1 MSDASSGTLAQVGT
15 PPSPEL
21 AALAEAHGVASE
33 YWSFFGERVHVPAET
48 LRLVLAAMGI
58 HADTPDQVA
67 LELAEVEQH
76 PWRDLLPP
84 SLVVVREHDGVRA
97 TLVVNV
103 HDRHD
108 VDLTLHLEDGTRTTL
123 AVPDQVPQL
132 RDVDGVRIW
141 RLEVPLPAD
150 LPYGWHEIR
159 AVQRRQGGGGAD
171 RRATCVL
178 AVTPRALTFPDLRP
192 GYGGRG
198 WGLMAQL
205 YSVRS
210 RQSWGIGDFADLADL
225 AEIAGG
231 RGADFLLINPVH
243 AGEAAGPIEPSPY
256 LPTTRRFIS
265 PLYIRP
271 EDVREAAYL
280 PSNQRALVEWAHE
293 DVAPANLDPL
303 LLDRDA
309 AWSAKK
315 GALEVIFTAP
325 RSASRQ
331 RAFAAFRAREG
342 RALEDFAL
350 FCAIEEHYYGTERPA
365 GVEDVRSAEVARLRR
380 ELADRVEF
388 YAWLQWVADEQL
400 GDARTAGERAGM
412 GIGIM
417 HDLAVGV
424 HPEGSDAWSLQ
435 HMYARRISVGAPPDM
450 YNQQGQDW
458 SQPPWRPDMLA
469 REGYAPLR
477 DMVRSLLRHAGALRI
492 DHVLGFFRLWW
503 IPSGAG
509 AANGTYVR
517 YDHEAMIGVLVLEA
531 YRAGAVII
539 GEDLGNVEPWVRDY
553 LSSRGILGTSV
564 LWFEDDGGRPRPPE
578 HYRELLL
585 ATVNTHDLPP
595 TAGYLA
601 GEHVDLRQRLGLLTE
616 PVEQVRAA
624 ADAERESMLAF
635 LRERRL
641 IGEHA
646 SEREIVEALHV
657 LLVAAPSRLL
667 GVALVDAVGERRAQN
682 QPGTHRE
689 YPNWSIPLADSAENV
704 VLVDDLDDV
713 ARFASLTGTV
723 DAAMRRV
730 AAERGDRRLEEAAGD
745 PAADGGAGDGAA
757 ADAGPGEAGA
767 PVTDGEPA

>member
-1 MSDASSGTLAQVGT
+1 MSDRTEQAGATS
-15 PPSPEL
+15 PSPEL
-21 AALAEAHGVASE
+21 AALAEAHGIASA

-48 LRLVLAAMGI
+48 LRAALKAMGI
-58 HADTPDQVA
+58 QADSPDQVA
-67 LELAEVEQH
+67 LELAEVEQY
-76 PWRDLLPP
+76 PWRDLVPP
-84 SLVVVREHDGVRA
+84 SKVVTREHDGIHA
-97 TLVVNV
+97 TLNV
-103 HDRHD
+103 HVRDHHD
-108 VDLTLHLEDGTRTTL
+108 VELTIHLEDGTRVPL
-123 AVPDQVPQL
+123 AVPDQVPAM

-141 RLEVPLPAD
+141 RLEVPLPRD
-150 LPYGWHEIR
+150 LPLGWHEIR
-159 AVQRRQGGGGAD
+159 AVQKQQGGGGVD
-171 RRATCVL
+171 RRGRCVL
-178 AVTPRALTFPDLRP
+178 AVTPRALSFPGMRP

-243 AGEAAGPIEPSPY
+243 AGEPVGPIEPSPY

-271 EDVREAAYL
+271 EDIREAAYL

-293 DVAPANLDPL
+293 EVSPANTDPV

-309 AWSAKK
+309 VWSAKK

-331 RAFAAFRAREG
+331 RAFDAYRAEQG

-350 FCAIEEHYYGTERPA
+350 FCAINEHYLGAVRPPE
-365 GVEDVRSAEVARLRR
+365 VDDVRSPEVASLRT
-380 ELADRVEF
+380 ELAGRVEF

-400 GDARTAGERAGM
+400 ADARAAGETAGM

-424 HPEGSDAWSLQ
+424 HPEGSDAWSLR
-435 HMYARRISVGAPPDM
+435 HMYARGFTVGAPPDVF
-450 YNQQGQDW
+450 NQQGQDW

-469 REGYAPLR
+469 RSAFAPWR
-477 DMVRSLLRHAGALRI
+477 DLVRSLLRHAGALRI
-492 DHVLGFFRLWW
+492 DHVIGLFRLWW
-503 IPSGAG
+503 IPEGAG
-509 AANGTYVR
+509 AAKGTYVR

-585 ATVNTHDLPP
+585 ATVSTHDLPP

-601 GEHVDLRQRLGLLTE
+601 GEHVDLRERLGLLTE
-616 PVEQVRAA
+616 PAEQVRAA

-635 LRERRL
+635 LRERQL
-641 IGEHA
+641 IGPHA
-646 SEREIVEALHV
+646 TEREIIEAMHV
-657 LLVAAPSRLL
+657 LLAASPSRLL
-667 GVALVDAVGERRAQN
+667 GVALVDAVGERRTQN
-682 QPGTHRE
+682 QPGTNRE
-689 YPNWSIPLADSAENV
+689 YPNWCIPLADSAENV
-704 VLVDDLDDV
+704 VLVDDLGEV
-713 ARFASLTGTV
+713 ARFASLTGAV
-723 DAAMRRV
+723 DSALRRV
-730 AAERGDRRLEEAAGD
+730 AAERGDHRLEEAEAE
-745 PAADGGAGDGAA
+745 AA
-757 ADAGPGEAGA
+757 AEAAAAVALG
-767 PVTDGEPA
+767 VEPA